1 MRSAS
6 ERRMEADHNAS
17 RWLGL
22 FNELEEAGKGHT
34 KKAQD
39 AYRKAE
45 HWLAKLNQIN
55 GDA

>member
-1 MRSAS
+1 MRGLDDL
-6 ERRMEADHNAS
+6 RLEADQNAS

-22 FNELEEAGKGHT
+22 FNELDEAGKGRT

-45 HWLAKLNQIN
+45 HWLAKLNKLQ